1 MLTPGFFKQEEQTD
15 LWFWFVPLEFRPSL
29 PASSHTDL
37 APSFCCLKHPSFLPS
52 IFPSSLFSPQSCFQ
66 ELIMSFHL
74 SLCLPHSLHPPS
86 AFPPASFCLETSSP
100 SPSSPPHT
108 HTLPFHLH
116 PFLNVSPSF
125 GPSIHP
131 SCCMRSISVLRSYC
145 QCHCQHLGMV
155 TAALSAY
162 MRTCLCVT
170 VLAFSA
176 HVTRLSW
183 LPRWWCQC

>member
-15 LWFWFVPLEFRPSL
+15 LWFWFVPLEIRPSL

-100 SPSSPPHT
+100 SPSSPHTHT

-131 SCCMRSISVLRSYC
+131 SCCMRSIRQCAPVSLSVS
-145 QCHCQHLGMV
+145 
-155 TAALSAY
+155 LSTSRHGHGSAE
-162 MRTCLCVT
+162 CVHACM
-170 VLAFSA
+170 LACDS
-176 HVTRLSW
+176 VGV
-183 LPRWWCQC
+183 